1 VNARQQSG
9 FGKPGCV
16 TFAGG
21 HTPFF
26 PVTKDF
32 FVKRTLLSTLTLS
45 LLSAFAG
52 AADNAHP
59 AAAGTASG
67 IETQYIDQ
75 GVRVQDD
82 FFGHLNGKWLKTTE
96 IPSDRSSWGTFMKL
110 RDDTQE
116 QIRVIVEADQ
126 KKPGKKAGS
135 DEQKIGDLYSSFMDE
150 QKLETLG
157 TRPLAGE
164 LQRIRALKDKH
175 GVPALVAHLSQIG
188 VATPYGIGVAQDA
201 KESTRYA
208 TIIRQGGLGLP
219 DRDYYLKLDDKRMA
233 GIRAKYE
240 QHIASMLAL
249 AGDKDAAAK
258 AKAILAFETE
268 LAQVQWSRVELR
280 DPNKS
285 YNKMSVDELAK
296 LAPDYDWKAALAAA
310 GVGNKASY
318 VIVGQPSYVSG
329 FNQVLAKTD
338 LDTVKAYFQWQ
349 LLREYAPYLSKAFVD
364 ENFDFYGKTLTG
376 VTENRPRWKIGV
388 STVEGALGEALG
400 REYVAQYF
408 PPERKAR
415 MEELV
420 KNVLAAYKESIDHL
434 DWMGPETK
442 KEAQAKL
449 AKFNPKIGYPNK
461 WRDYSKLAIK
471 KDDLVGNVMRTATFA
486 YNRNIN
492 KLGKPIDREEWGMT
506 PQTINAYYNPRM
518 NEIVFPAAILQPPF
532 FNAQAD
538 DAVNYGAIGA
548 VIGHEIG
555 HGFDDKGS
563 QSDGNGNLR
572 NWWSKEDEARFKAKT
587 DMLVKQYDAFEP
599 VPGYHVNGSL
609 TLGENI
615 GDNSGLAIA
624 YKAYKISLHGQ
635 PAPVIDGL
643 TGDQRFFMGFGQVWR
658 SKMRD
663 EAQINQVKTDPH
675 SPGQFRANG
684 TLRNQ
689 AAFYEA
695 FGVKEGDKMYLKPED
710 RVTIW

>member
-1 VNARQQSG
+1 
-9 FGKPGCV
+9 
-16 TFAGG
+16 
-21 HTPFF
+21 
-26 PVTKDF
+26 
-32 FVKRTLLSTLTLS
+32 VKRYLLSTLTLS
-45 LLSAFAG
+45 LMAAFAS
-52 AADNAHP
+52 AADTAP
-59 AAAGTASG
+59 AAKSG
-67 IETQYIDQ
+67 IETQYIDPS
-75 GVRVQDD
+75 VRAQDD
-82 FFGHLNGKWLKTTE
+82 FFAYLNGKWLKTAE
-96 IPSDRSSWGTFMKL
+96 IPADKSSWGTFMKL
-110 RDDTQE
+110 RDDTTPQLRE
-116 QIRVIVEADQ
+116 IIEADQ
-126 KKPGKKAGS
+126 KAHAKAGT
-135 DEQKIGDLYSSFMDE
+135 DVQKIGDLYASFMDE
-150 QKLETLG
+150 NKLESLG
-157 TRPLAGE
+157 TKPLGGE
-164 LQRIRALKDKH
+164 LQRIRALKDKK
-175 GVPALVAHLSQIG
+175 GVPALVAHLSHIG

-201 KESTRYA
+201 KASTKYA
-208 TIIRQGGLGLP
+208 TYIRQGGLGMP

-240 QHIASMLAL
+240 AHVATILGL
-249 AGDKDAAAK
+249 AGDKNAAAT
-258 AKAILAFETE
+258 AKAIVAFETK
-268 LAQVQWSRVELR
+268 LAEVQWNRVELR
-280 DPNKS
+280 DPNKG
-285 YNKMSVDELAK
+285 YNKMGVAELSK
-296 LAPDYDWKAALAAA
+296 LAPDYDWKTAMASA
-310 GVGNKASY
+310 GVGSKAEY
-318 VIVGQPSYVSG
+318 VIVGQPSYITG
-329 FNQVLAKTD
+329 FNKVLKDTD
-338 LDTVKAYFQWQ
+338 LETVKAYFQWQ
-349 LLREYAPYLSKAFVD
+349 LLREYSPYLSKAFVD
-364 ENFDFYGKTLTG
+364 ANFDFYGKTLTG

-400 REYVAQYF
+400 REYVAKYF

-420 KNVLAAYKESIDHL
+420 KNVLAAYKQSIDGL
-434 DWMGPETK
+434 DWMGADTK

-449 AKFNPKIGYPNK
+449 ATFNPKIGYPNQ
-461 WRDYSKLAIK
+461 WRDYAKLAIK
-471 KDDLVGNVMRTATFA
+471 PDDLVGNVMRASTFA

-492 KLGKPIDREEWGMT
+492 KLGKPIDRAEWGMT
-506 PQTINAYYNPRM
+506 PQTINAYYNSRL

-532 FNAQAD
+532 FNADAD

-563 QSDGNGNLR
+563 QSDGQGNLR
-572 NWWSKEDEARFKAKT
+572 NWWTKEDEARFKAKT

-599 VPGYHVNGSL
+599 VPGYHVNGAL

-658 SKMRD
+658 SKMR
-663 EAQINQVKTDPH
+663 EAAQINQVKTDPH
-675 SPGQFRANG
+675 SPGQYRANG